1 MTGKTHQIIGITLG
15 LGVYLSL
22 TQPVYSP
29 ATLGAVLVFSSIGAL
44 LPDIDNAAADIWH
57 TVPFLGHTAGKIVD
71 PFLEHRN
78 ITHSLVG
85 TAIIGLV
92 LFLIFKHF
100 PSYWGINTFAVLI
113 CTMVGYLSHL
123 LADSF
128 TVQGIPLLWPAKWKF
143 GIPPKPFEG
152 VRIMTGKWFE
162 NLIIFPAANLAL
174 ILLILAR
181 WSTIK
186 LILFK

>member
-1 MTGKTHQIIGITLG
+1 
-15 LGVYLSL
+15 V
-22 TQPVYSP
+22 
-29 ATLGAVLVFSSIGAL
+29 
-44 LPDIDNAAADIWH
+44 
-57 TVPFLGHTAGKIVD
+57 
-71 PFLEHRN
+71 
-78 ITHSLVG
+78 THSLLG

-92 LFLIFKHF
+92 LFFIFKRF
-100 PSYWGINTFAVLI
+100 PSYWGINTLTVLF
-113 CTMVGYLSHL
+113 CTITGYLSHL

-152 VRIMTGKWFE
+152 ARIMTGKWFE
-162 NLIIFPAANLAL
+162 NLIIFPAINITL
-174 ILLILAR
+174 ILLILTK